1 MFKGEINDKSNDYE
15 RTHAISG
22 RLKKTKAQ
30 IKTKKA
36 GKIMSLK
43 HIQSK
48 PAKLKAPRVFV
59 EMGIGKT
66 SFKLEGNRKS
76 RRMQAKKNR
85 KK

>member
-1 MFKGEINDKSNDYE
+1 
-15 RTHAISG
+15 
-22 RLKKTKAQ
+22 
-30 IKTKKA
+30 
-36 GKIMSLK
+36 MSLNN
-43 HIQSK
+43 IRSK
-48 PAKLKAPRVFV
+48 AAKLKAPRVIIYG